1 MNPIPAATPFNQPVY
16 IEKDYDI
23 NFKLSIFESFLLIL
37 IAELGDKTFIM
48 LIILQLKTNRIT
60 VFVSSLFAE
69 LLMNFF
75 AICLGYFIDFLL
87 YKNLIDYIG
96 IMIAFIYG
104 LFLLGASFREE
115 DISFENEL
123 FLNQKNYDVSFTD
136 LLDESKAEK
145 KRRKLE
151 EFKISFRR

>member
-1 MNPIPAATPFNQPVY
+1 MNNPMNSASNSLNQPY
-16 IEKDYDI
+16 KEKDYDI
-23 NFKLSIFESFLLIL
+23 NFRLSIFESFLLLL

-69 LLMNFF
+69 LLMNVF
-75 AICLGYFIDFLL
+75 AISLGYLIDFLL

-104 LFLLGASFREE
+104 FF
-115 DISFENEL
+115 FEII
-123 FLNQKNYDVSFTD
+123 FIFT
-136 LLDESKAEK
+136 
-145 KRRKLE
+145 
-151 EFKISFRR
+151 KI